1 MVNVSFLLLVRSML
15 CNTQWLAMLQIPD
28 SILLD
33 EALNAAIAVL
43 PANYNFEV
51 TPLAGSARQN
61 ILLRW

>member
-1 MVNVSFLLLVRSML
+1 MR
-15 CNTQWLAMLQIPD
+15 CNTHWLAMLQIPD

-51 TPLAGSARQN
+51 IPLAKSARQN
-61 ILLRW
+61 IPRKW